1 MQSLPLILSATFALS
16 SLSALRAEQK
26 FDVTIVD
33 RQDSQMAYSYVIPGQ
48 SNAVSNTDVSC
59 NGAGGGVNCSG
70 TTTSSRST
78 IPSSRIAYQVTG
90 ATLSLQLPDGRLDIV
105 NCDSKLNWT
114 DFSKMNQTRRSCKV
128 PLVAG
133 IRAEFNGDKAKL
145 RWRVSIDG
153 KKFESETYK
162 ILAVLDKPQQ

>member
-1 MQSLPLILSATFALS
+1 MQSLPLILAAIFALS
-16 SLSALRAEQK
+16 SLSSLGAEQK

-33 RQDSQMAYSYVIPGQ
+33 RQNSQIAYSYVVPGQ
-48 SNAVSNTDVSC
+48 SNAVSNTNVDCS
-59 NGAGGGVNCSG
+59 GAGAGVNCSG

-78 IPSSRIAYQVTG
+78 IPPSRVAYQVTG
-90 ATLSLQLPDGRLDIV
+90 ATLSLQLPDGRLAIV

-128 PLVAG
+128 PLVAD
-133 IRAEFNGDKAKL
+133 IHAEFDGDKAKL
-145 RWRVSIDG
+145 RWPVSIDG

-162 ILAVLDKPQQ
+162 IVAVLDKPQ